1 MSAKAPVAKSPD
13 AATPRAV
20 TPPADESLRPA
31 LDALAERDAAFARAY
46 ELCGLPPERGHPSGL
61 EGLVRIVAGQQVSA
75 GAARAI
81 VGRLAER
88 FPAMTPESLIEA
100 GPEALRACGLSR
112 PKVAYCLGLAE
123 RCRVG
128 LLDFAALQ
136 EMEDTAAVEHLVA
149 AKGVGRWTAEVYLL
163 FSLKRPD
170 VFPGGDLALQAG
182 AQRLL
187 GLEARPGPE
196 AAAAIAAERWRPH
209 RSAAARF
216 LWHFYHH
223 EAGF

>member
-1 MSAKAPVAKSPD
+1 MTDSAPPPD
-13 AATPRAV
+13 Q
-20 TPPADESLRPA
+20 SLRPA
-31 LDALAERDAAFARAY
+31 LDALAANDDAFARAY
-46 ELCGLPPERGHPSGL
+46 ALCGLPPERGHPAGL

-81 VGRLAER
+81 VGRLTER
-88 FPAMTPESLIEA
+88 FADMSPDALIEA
-100 GPEALRACGLSR
+100 GPDALRACGLSR
-112 PKVAYCLGLAE
+112 PKAAYCLGLAE
-123 RCRVG
+123 RSREG
-128 LLDFAALQ
+128 LLDFAALEAMDDQ
-136 EMEDTAAVEHLVA
+136 AAIEHLVA

-182 AQRLL
+182 VQRLL
-187 GLEARPGPE
+187 GLEARPGPD
-196 AAAAIAAERWRPH
+196 AAAGIAAERWRPH